1 MDQNEKNHVCNF
13 CGNPPFFKH
22 FWNQHKILY
31 RPIYFL
37 FTTTKLCLRTE
48 IDELCNDI
56 NLPSSSLIPS
66 FLNGLKRLYGVLFYE
81 KEDALNEKRT
91 DFADLFYVEEWCMSG
106 PGSLDEASRV
116 KPIMIPST
124 LTHPGLA
131 ILWQDMTKRAISPK
145 RAMQDLC
152 VGCCFLS

>member
-1 MDQNEKNHVCNF
+1 M
-13 CGNPPFFKH
+13 
-22 FWNQHKILY
+22 
-31 RPIYFL
+31 
-37 FTTTKLCLRTE
+37 
-48 IDELCNDI
+48 
-56 NLPSSSLIPS
+56 
-66 FLNGLKRLYGVLFYE
+66 NGLKRLYGVLFYE

-145 RAMQDLC
+145 RDM
-152 VGCCFLS
+152 